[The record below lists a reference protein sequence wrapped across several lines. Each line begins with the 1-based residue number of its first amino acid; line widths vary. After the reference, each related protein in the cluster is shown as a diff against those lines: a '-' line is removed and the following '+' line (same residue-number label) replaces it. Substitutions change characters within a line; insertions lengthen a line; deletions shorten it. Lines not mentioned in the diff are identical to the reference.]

1 MRSPR
6 SRTAMAIR
14 STLIGLIGTVTAATV
29 AIMVIA
35 LARPDE
41 SIRALRWWLVIVG
54 IVTLFSGV
62 SVMLKAQPVTIHESV
77 RLPGRR
83 RTARPEPTERLA
95 QIDRM
100 VTSSQWSVREYRA
113 RLRPVLLEIA
123 RHRLRSA
130 TGIDL
135 DQEPERA
142 RAILGDQ
149 TWIALTTPINAPG
162 ADAAGFDRTQIAA
175 IVATLEDLDG
185 RPSSRHF

>member
-1 MRSPR
+1 VSSPR
-6 SRTAMAIR
+6 NRTATAIR
-14 STLIGLIGTVTAATV
+14 STLIGLIGSVTAATV

-41 SIRALRWWLVIVG
+41 SMRALRWWLVIVG
-54 IVTLFSGV
+54 VVTLSSGV
-62 SVMLKAQPVTIHESV
+62 NVMLKAEPVTIRESI

-83 RTARPEPTERLA
+83 RSARPEPTERLA

-149 TWIALTTPINAPG
+149 TWLALTTPINAPG
-162 ADAAGFDRTQIAA
+162 SDAAGFDRTHIAA

-185 RPSSRHF
+185 RPSTRRF